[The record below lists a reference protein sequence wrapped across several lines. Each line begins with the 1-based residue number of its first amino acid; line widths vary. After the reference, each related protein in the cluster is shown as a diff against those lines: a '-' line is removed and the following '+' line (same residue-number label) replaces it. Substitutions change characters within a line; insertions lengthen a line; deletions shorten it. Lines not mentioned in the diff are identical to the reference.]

1 MFIIQEQVEE
11 VGNNKV
17 SDGVGM
23 GVFLTSRKAVIADHS
38 VPQEWPAGTIVTIS
52 FPYMPVSVCEV

>member
-17 SDGVGM
+17 SDGVGIGCLPYFKRSSHSGSQCSTGM
-23 GVFLTSRKAVIADHS
+23 ASWHYCDYQLSIYACLGV
-38 VPQEWPAGTIVTIS
+38 
-52 FPYMPVSVCEV
+52 